1 MPRIILRAVVM
12 ITALSFSMATP
23 VLSNE
28 MKKGYDPKESFEDF
42 SKQLNLTKEQKDKV
56 RPLLNEQVD
65 KIKEVYREA
74 REKEMRILQDN
85 QQKVI
90 QILNPQQQ
98 EKYRKMIADRQQK
111 QQKAETDIP
120 VVVTVVVAEPVS
132 YYGKSVVAEGYV
144 KRALTDDAFVL
155 SEVPD
160 GKAEIVV
167 VGAGPAVVDKP
178 QKGQKVAVR
187 GVLQNF
193 DIDDVEKQLK
203 VDLDEG
209 IFGQV
214 ENKPGIFARWV
225 KKQ

>member
-1 MPRIILRAVVM
+1 M
-12 ITALSFSMATP
+12 
-23 VLSNE
+23 
-28 MKKGYDPKESFEDF
+28 
-42 SKQLNLTKEQKDKV
+42 TKEQKEKV
-56 RPLLNEQVD
+56 RPVLNEQVD
-65 KIKEVYREA
+65 KIKVVYREA
-74 REKEMRILQDN
+74 REKEMQVLQEN
-85 QQKVI
+85 QQKVME
-90 QILNPQQQ
+90 LLTPHQQ
-98 EKYRKMIADRQQK
+98 EKYRKRIADRQQK
-111 QQKAETDIP
+111 QQKQQKSETDIP

-144 KRALTDDAFVL
+144 KRALTDDAFIL
-155 SEVPD
+155 SEAPE

-167 VGAGPAVVDKP
+167 VGAGPAVVQKP
-178 QKGQKVAVR
+178 QKGQKVTVR

-225 KKQ
+225 NKQ